1 MGLPPL
7 SNAAHTFS
15 ARILVVDDELSM
27 RELLEIFLSQLGHT
41 VQVASDGATAMRLL
55 IEEEPFDLVLTDL
68 RMPGAHGMVVLE
80 RTRDLHPDTP
90 IIVMSPIPHDT
101 EGLRAINQGARG
113 YCHLYANPA
122 LLQEVA
128 RAVQAGSLWVGPE
141 LVDRLVAAARSL
153 LDKVETAR
161 QPASNATSDSPSEAN
176 RPDLSM
182 LSPREREVA
191 DQVALGKT
199 NKEIARTLDITERT
213 VKAHLGAV
221 FEKLAVRD
229 RLQLVLFMSPGTS
242 TRG

>member
-1 MGLPPL
+1 MTRHHSISNPEARPPTAP
-7 SNAAHTFS
+7 SERWHQAFPQGS
-15 ARILVVDDELSM
+15 W
-27 RELLEIFLSQLGHT
+27 
-41 VQVASDGATAMRLL
+41 SDWPAVRGATANYDMLWV
-55 IEEEPFDLVLTDL
+55 PVTDPNWVNLVNEIVKL
-68 RMPGAHGMVVLE
+68 A
-80 RTRDLHPDTP
+80 PDTP
-90 IIVMSPIPHDT
+90 VIVMSPIPHDT

-128 RAVQAGSLWVGPE
+128 HAVQAGSLWVGPE

-161 QPASNATSDSPSEAN
+161 QPALNATSDSPSEAN

-191 DQVALGKT
+191 DQVAMGKT